1 MIEKILYDFLVSAQD
16 TPVYTEIP
24 GDVSTPYYTIEKTGS
39 KIENHIQTSTVAI
52 QSHGDTLFEVISMN
66 EALKELMLYSLPN
79 EDSIGGV
86 RLNTDYNFTNPQ
98 TKEHRYQAIFVITH
112 Y

>member
-1 MIEKILYDFLVSAQD
+1 MIEKTLYDFLVANQD
-16 TPVYTEIP
+16 YPVYTEIP
-24 GDVSTPYYTIEKTGS
+24 GDVATPYYTIEKTGS
-39 KIENHIQTSTVAI
+39 KIENHIQTSTIAI
-52 QSHGDTLFEVISMN
+52 QSHADTLFEAVTMN
-66 EALKELMLYSLPN
+66 EALKSLMLYVLPN
-79 EDSIGGV
+79 NASIGGV